1 MITPDEIL
9 EEYEF
14 WSKAEKRISELHLQK
29 GDVIDEAISVFCKV
43 YHNALYGNEGKM
55 FTEEQWNDYLNIAKS
70 LYNSFKDIEVDD
82 IDATMFYKARC
93 MLWATAVVAG
103 LDPHKVVDFNEE
115 PQDEV
120 PVDNITDITT
130 EVV

>member
-1 MITPDEIL
+1 MITADKIL

-14 WSKAEKRISELHLQK
+14 WSNVEKRLTELHLQT
-29 GDVIDEAISVFCKV
+29 GDVLDEAVSVFCRV

-55 FTEEQWNDYLNIAKS
+55 FTDEKWQEYLELAKT
-70 LYNSFKDIEVDD
+70 LYYSFKDIEFED

-115 PQDEV
+115 PQDKV

-130 EVV
+130 EIV